1 MVLQRVLNGDDH
13 TLPHSPLEGNPCPRG
28 SWPVEF
34 LQVPWPKHQLTTAG
48 LPANIIHN
56 KSFRIFLQLSAGV
69 IFTVFCLNCSSGIY
83 QPRQKTT
90 SGIPP
95 PWALFQKL
103 LSPLLAHAGLLPADP
118 HQSEACL
125 ASSPAV
131 SPTLA
136 VQGDC
141 VAWRAQHP
149 SQGPGGP
156 SARQSHL
163 NFGDRAWAPI
173 SPRASQVD
181 YPTQT

>member
-1 MVLQRVLNGDDH
+1 MIK
-13 TLPHSPLEGNPCPRG
+13 LPPSLLEGIPCPRG
-28 SWPVEF
+28 SCLAEF
-34 LQVPWPKHQLTTAG
+34 LQVPWPKHQFTTAG

-69 IFTVFCLNCSSGIY
+69 IFIVFCLNRSSGIY
-83 QPRQKTT
+83 QPGQKTT
-90 SGIPP
+90 SGILP

-103 LSPLLAHAGLLPADP
+103 LPPLLAHAGLFPAGP

-136 VQGDC
+136 VQGNC

-149 SQGPGGP
+149 SQGPAVP

-163 NFGDRAWAPI
+163 NFGDRAWDPT
-173 SPRASQVD
+173 SPRAPQVD